1 MARQLAELWGEGAE
15 PDKLFT
21 LHCNNLEL
29 LRSVTLATDTLL
41 FGVLSITRQERASG
55 TMAEV
60 PLPADPRRCGRY
72 GMARMGARSLSP
84 ALETVWDSPAR
95 TGGSCPST
103 TSEAG
108 QAQVMRRPRQR
119 QCCVR
124 SPQHQGEAGL
134 VMHRPGD
141 MST

>member
-1 MARQLAELWGEGAE
+1 MCIR
-15 PDKLFT
+15 DRLFT

-84 ALETVWDSPAR
+84 ALETVYAFTR
-95 TGGSCPST
+95 THWREL
-103 TSEAG
+103 SEHD
-108 QAQVMRRPRQR
+108 Q
-119 QCCVR
+119 
-124 SPQHQGEAGL
+124 
-134 VMHRPGD
+134 
-141 MST
+141 